1 MSEQKASCNLD
12 FSSTDALNRRRTTNH
27 IRLHWHNTT
36 MDYSPHL
43 NNLGAAAVE
52 AGKFTLAIELMREA
66 LDAKLA
72 SISDSLNGPS
82 HSERSHYRLD
92 RAEFELILDRT
103 SKMDADPHDLFT
115 SSYCS
120 ESEAFLYKKA
130 FFIVANDESAT
141 MNEDSDNNVSPSC
154 VIQSATLLFNLG
166 LIYHMKARRGGTDI
180 IEKSI
185 VMYKMA
191 LGMVKD
197 VLNSSS
203 CHEVDARLTL
213 AIINNLGEIYFV
225 QGQHEVAKSCFD
237 NLSVVLS
244 RMCASGMNRLLDEND
259 WSGFVMNSMML
270 IHPQLAAAA

>member
-1 MSEQKASCNLD
+1 
-12 FSSTDALNRRRTTNH
+12 
-27 IRLHWHNTT
+27 

-72 SISDSLNGPS
+72 SISDSLNGPG
-82 HSERSHYRLD
+82 HSERKNRRLD

-103 SKMDADPHDLFT
+103 SKMDVDSPDFFM

-120 ESEAFLYKKA
+120 ESEAFLYRKA
-130 FFIVANDESAT
+130 FFIVADDGWAT
-141 MNEDSDNNVSPSC
+141 TNEDSDNNVSPSC

-166 LIYHMKARRGGTDI
+166 LIYHMKARRKGTKFM
-180 IEKSI
+180 EKSI

-191 LGMVKD
+191 LGLLKD

-203 CHEVDARLTL
+203 CHVVDARLTL
-213 AIINNLGEIYFV
+213 ALINNLGEIYFV
-225 QGQHEVAKSCFD
+225 QGQHEMAKNCFD
-237 NLSVVLS
+237 NLSVLLS
-244 RMCASGMNRLLDEND
+244 GMCASGMSRLVDQND

-270 IHPQLAAAA
+270 IDPHFAAAA